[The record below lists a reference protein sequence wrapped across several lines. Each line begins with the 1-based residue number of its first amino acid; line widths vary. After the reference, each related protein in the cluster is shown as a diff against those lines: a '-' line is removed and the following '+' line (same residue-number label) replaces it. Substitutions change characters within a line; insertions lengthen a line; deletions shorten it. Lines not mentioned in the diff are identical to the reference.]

1 MPAVY
6 RRRCHTP
13 AVARRRFLSLSP
25 LVVSLGLVSLF
36 NDIAS
41 EMIYPLL
48 PAFLTATLG
57 AGTAAVGIVEG
68 VAEATAAVGKGF
80 FGWLSDRRAKRKPF
94 VMAGYAASV
103 AARPLIAL
111 APGWGAV
118 VAIRFFDRIGKGV
131 RTAPRDAM
139 IAGAVDP
146 KRRGIAYGFERA
158 MDNAGATIGPL
169 VAALLLKFWFTDV
182 RSVFALS
189 IVPGLAALAILKFR
203 AREEKTVDVERAPS
217 SDGARLPRRFYAVIG
232 IFTLFAFANS
242 TDAFLLLRA
251 RECGVPLWAIPALWA
266 FFNGAKALTNTPLG
280 ALADRVGRMPTIL
293 VGWLAYAGVYFAF
306 GRVGTPGGIW
316 ALFGIYALYYA
327 LTEGAQRA
335 YVADVAGPRA
345 RGRAFGAF
353 HLFTGLAALPA
364 SILFGVLWARLGA
377 ATAFDVGAGIA
388 LASAAALAALS
399 FFHRP

>member
-1 MPAVY
+1 MEA
-6 RRRCHTP
+6 
-13 AVARRRFLSLSP
+13 ARKRFLSLSP

-68 VAEATAAVGKGF
+68 VAEATAAVGKGL
-80 FGWLSDRRAKRKPF
+80 FGWLSDRKPRRKPF

-103 AARPLIAL
+103 AARPLVAI

-118 VAIRFFDRIGKGV
+118 VAIRFLDRIGKGI

-139 IAGAVDP
+139 IAGSVDP
-146 KRRGIAYGFERA
+146 KRRGVAYGFERA

-169 VAALLLKFWFTDV
+169 IAALLLKFFFTDV
-182 RSVFALS
+182 RPVFALS

-203 AREEKTVDVERAPS
+203 AREEKIVAVAKGPSPVEP
-217 SDGARLPRRFYAVIG
+217 ARFPPRFYAVIA
-232 IFTLFAFANS
+232 IFTLFALANS

-251 RECGVPLWAIPALWA
+251 RDCGVPLWAIPALWS

-280 ALADRVGRMPTIL
+280 ALADRIGRMPTIL
-293 VGWLAYAGVYFAF
+293 LGWLAYAGVYFAF
-306 GRVGTPGGIW
+306 GRVRSAGAIW
-316 ALFGIYALYYA
+316 ALFGIYALYYG

-335 YVADVAGPRA
+335 YVADVAGEKA
-345 RGRAFGAF
+345 RGRAFGLF
-353 HLFTGLAALPA
+353 HLSVGLASLPA
-364 SILFGVLWARLGA
+364 SIAFGVLWAKLGPA
-377 ATAFDVGAGIA
+377 AAFDVGAVLA
-388 LASAAALAALS
+388 LASAVALVAVS
-399 FFHRP
+399 FARRP

>member
-1 MPAVY
+1 MEA
-6 RRRCHTP
+6 
-13 AVARRRFLSLSP
+13 ARKRFLSLSP
-25 LVVSLGLVSLF
+25 LVVSLGFVSLF

-68 VAEATAAVGKGF
+68 VAEATAAVGKGV
-80 FGWLSDRRAKRKPF
+80 FGWLSDRKTRRKPF

-103 AARPLIAL
+103 AARPLVAI

-118 VAIRFFDRIGKGV
+118 VAIRFLDRIGKGV

-146 KRRGIAYGFERA
+146 RRRGVAYGFERA

-169 VAALLLKFWFTDV
+169 LAALLLKFFFTDV
-182 RSVFALS
+182 RPVFALS
-189 IVPGLAALAILKFR
+189 IVPGLVALAILKFH
-203 AREEKTVDVERAPS
+203 AREEKIVAAKEDPSRAVA
-217 SDGARLPRRFYAVIG
+217 ARFPPRFYAVIG
-232 IFTLFAFANS
+232 IFTLFALANS

-251 RECGVPLWAIPALWA
+251 RDCGVPLWAIPALWA

-280 ALADRVGRMPTIL
+280 ALADRIGRMPTIL
-293 VGWLAYAGVYFAF
+293 LGWLAYAAVYFAF
-306 GRVGTPGGIW
+306 GRVRSAGAIW
-316 ALFGIYALYYA
+316 ALFGIYALYYG

-335 YVADVAGPRA
+335 YVADVAGEKA
-345 RGRAFGAF
+345 RGRAFGLF
-353 HLFTGLAALPA
+353 HLTVGLASLPA
-364 SILFGVLWARLGA
+364 SIAFGVLWAKLGPA
-377 ATAFDVGAGIA
+377 AAFDVGAVLA
-388 LASAAALAALS
+388 LASAVALVAVSLAY
-399 FFHRP
+399 RP

>member
-1 MPAVY
+1 MPAMEAA
-6 RRRCHTP
+6 P
-13 AVARRRFLSLSP
+13 KRFLSLSP
-25 LVVSLGLVSLF
+25 LVVSLGFVSLF

-57 AGTAAVGIVEG
+57 AGTAAIGLVEG
-68 VAEATAAVGKGF
+68 VAEATAAVGKGV
-80 FGWLSDRRAKRKPF
+80 FGWLSDLRTRRKPF

-118 VAIRFFDRIGKGV
+118 VAIRFLDRIGKGV

-139 IAGAVDP
+139 IAGSVDP
-146 KRRGIAYGFERA
+146 RRRGVAYGFERA

-169 VAALLLKFWFTDV
+169 IAAFLLKFFFTDV
-182 RSVFALS
+182 RPVFALS
-189 IVPGLAALAILKFR
+189 IVPGIAALAILKFR
-203 AREEKTVDVERAPS
+203 AREERVVAVARDRAAVAAP
-217 SDGARLPRRFYAVIG
+217 LPPRFYGVIG
-232 IFTLFAFANS
+232 IFTLFALANS

-280 ALADRVGRMPTIL
+280 ALADRIGRMPTIL
-293 VGWLAYAGVYFAF
+293 LGWLAYAGVYFAF
-306 GRVGTPGGIW
+306 GRVRSAGAIW
-316 ALFGIYALYYA
+316 ALFGIYALYYG

-335 YVADVAGPRA
+335 YVADVAGEKA
-345 RGRAFGAF
+345 RGRAFGLF
-353 HLFTGLAALPA
+353 HLSVGLASLPA
-364 SILFGVLWARLGA
+364 SVVFGVLWARWGA
-377 ATAFDVGAGIA
+377 AAAFDVGAALA
-388 LASAAALAALS
+388 LASAGALAAISWLR
-399 FFHRP
+399 RP

>member
-1 MPAVY
+1 M
-6 RRRCHTP
+6 
-13 AVARRRFLSLSP
+13 ARKRLLSLSP
-25 LVVSLGLVSLF
+25 LVVSLGFVSLF
-36 NDIAS
+36 NDVAS

-68 VAEATAAVGKGF
+68 VAEATAAVGKGL
-80 FGWLSDRRAKRKPF
+80 FGWLSDRRARKKPF
-94 VMAGYAASV
+94 VTAGYAASIV
-103 AARPLIAL
+103 ARPLVAF

-118 VAIRFFDRIGKGV
+118 VAIRFLDRIGKGV

-146 KRRGIAYGFERA
+146 KRRGVAYGFEQA

-182 RSVFALS
+182 RAVFALS

-203 AREEKTVDVERAPS
+203 AREEKAAGIGPAKTAESAL
-217 SDGARLPRRFYAVIG
+217 LPGRFYAVIG
-232 IFTLFAFANS
+232 VFTLFALANS

-251 RECGVPLWAIPALWA
+251 RDCGVPLWAIPALWA

-280 ALADRVGRMPTIL
+280 ALADRFGRMPTIL
-293 VGWLAYAGVYFAF
+293 LGWLAYAGVYFAF
-306 GRVGTPGGIW
+306 GRVRTAAPIW
-316 ALFGIYALYYA
+316 VLFGIYALYYG

-345 RGRAFGAF
+345 RGRAFGVF

-364 SILFGVLWARLGA
+364 SILFGILWARLGA
-377 ATAFDVGAGIA
+377 ATAFDVGAGVA

-399 FFHRP
+399 FLGRP

>member
-1 MPAVY
+1 MEA
-6 RRRCHTP
+6 
-13 AVARRRFLSLSP
+13 ARKRFLSLSP
-25 LVVSLGLVSLF
+25 LVVSLGFVSLF

-68 VAEATAAVGKGF
+68 VAEATAAVGKGV
-80 FGWLSDRRAKRKPF
+80 FGWLSDRKTRRKPF

-103 AARPLIAL
+103 AARPLEAI

-118 VAIRFFDRIGKGV
+118 VAIRFLDRIGKGV

-146 KRRGIAYGFERA
+146 RRRGVAYGFERA

-169 VAALLLKFWFTDV
+169 LAALLLKFFFTDV
-182 RSVFALS
+182 RPVFALS
-189 IVPGLAALAILKFR
+189 IVPGLVALAILKFH
-203 AREEKTVDVERAPS
+203 AREEKIVPAKEDLGRAVA
-217 SDGARLPRRFYAVIG
+217 ARFPPRFYAVIG
-232 IFTLFAFANS
+232 IFTLFALANS

-251 RECGVPLWAIPALWA
+251 RDCGVPLWAIPALWA

-280 ALADRVGRMPTIL
+280 ALADRIGRMPTIL
-293 VGWLAYAGVYFAF
+293 LGWLAYAGVYFAF
-306 GRVGTPGGIW
+306 GRVRSAGAIW
-316 ALFGIYALYYA
+316 ALFGIYALYYG

-335 YVADVAGPRA
+335 YVADVAGEKA
-345 RGRAFGAF
+345 RGRAFGLF
-353 HLFTGLAALPA
+353 HLTVGLASLPA
-364 SILFGVLWARLGA
+364 SIAFGVLWAKLGPA
-377 ATAFDVGAGIA
+377 AAFDVGAVLA
-388 LASAAALAALS
+388 LASAVALVAVS
-399 FFHRP
+399 FAYRP

>member
-1 MPAVY
+1 MEA
-6 RRRCHTP
+6 
-13 AVARRRFLSLSP
+13 ARKRFLSLSP
-25 LVVSLGLVSLF
+25 LVVSLGFVSLF

-68 VAEATAAVGKGF
+68 VAEATAAVGKGV
-80 FGWLSDRRAKRKPF
+80 FGWLSDRKKRRKPF

-103 AARPLIAL
+103 AARPLVAIA
-111 APGWGAV
+111 PSWGAV
-118 VAIRFFDRIGKGV
+118 VAIRFLDRIGKGV

-146 KRRGIAYGFERA
+146 KRRGVAYGFERA

-169 VAALLLKFWFTDV
+169 LAALLLKFFFTDV

-189 IVPGLAALAILKFR
+189 IVPGLLALAILKFS
-203 AREEKTVDVERAPS
+203 AREAKIVAADEAP
-217 SDGARLPRRFYAVIG
+217 GPAVAARFPRRFYAVVG
-232 IFTLFAFANS
+232 IFTLFALANS

-251 RECGVPLWAIPALWA
+251 RDCGVPLWAIPALWA

-280 ALADRVGRMPTIL
+280 ALADRIGRMPTIL
-293 VGWLAYAGVYFAF
+293 LGWLAYAGVYFAF
-306 GRVGTPGGIW
+306 GRVRSAGAIW
-316 ALFGIYALYYA
+316 ALFGIYALYYG

-335 YVADVAGPRA
+335 YVADVAGEKA
-345 RGRAFGAF
+345 RGRAFGLF
-353 HLFTGLAALPA
+353 HLSVGLASLPA
-364 SILFGVLWARLGA
+364 SIAFGILWARLGPA
-377 ATAFDVGAGIA
+377 AAFDVGAILA
-388 LASAAALAALS
+388 LASAVALAAVS
-399 FFHRP
+399 FAFRP

>member
-1 MPAVY
+1 M
-6 RRRCHTP
+6 
-13 AVARRRFLSLSP
+13 ARKRFLSLSP
-25 LVVSLGLVSLF
+25 LVVSLGFVSLF

-68 VAEATAAVGKGF
+68 VAEATAAVGKGV

-111 APGWGAV
+111 APGWGTV
-118 VAIRFFDRIGKGV
+118 VAIRFLDRIGKGV

-146 KRRGIAYGFERA
+146 KRRGVAYGFDRA

-169 VAALLLKFWFTDV
+169 VAALLLKFWLSDV
-182 RSVFALS
+182 RAVFALS

-203 AREEKTVDVERAPS
+203 AREEKVAEVEHAK
-217 SDGARLPRRFYAVIG
+217 SDGDARLPGRFYAVIAV
-232 IFTLFAFANS
+232 FTLFALANS

-251 RECGVPLWAIPALWA
+251 RDCGVPLWAIPALWA

-280 ALADRVGRMPTIL
+280 ALADRFGRMPTIL
-293 VGWLAYAGVYFAF
+293 LGWLAYAGVYFAF
-306 GRVGTPGGIW
+306 GRVRTAGAIW

-345 RGRAFGAF
+345 RGRAFGVF
-353 HLFTGLAALPA
+353 HLLTGLAALPA
-364 SILFGVLWARLGA
+364 SILFGLLWARLGV
-377 ATAFDVGAGIA
+377 ATAFDVGAGLA

-399 FFHRP
+399 FFRRP